1 MRHALGVEGG
11 AEDGDFV
18 RGGADGFE
26 AFVGLHAVVEGG
38 GEAVEAEV
46 GVGDERRGGPC

>member
-18 RGGADGFE
+18 GGGADRFE

-46 GVGDERRGGPC
+46 GVGDEGGGGPC